1 MYRKGNTYMISQ
13 AQAKLFCKDD
23 ISLIENY
30 DIAVNDK
37 TNKWVVHHRRG
48 TIYSRKGLKDIG
60 QYYKRPAIELIFMLK
75 EEHDRLHHIG
85 ENNPFFGKHHSKKTK
100 EKMSEAMSGENHP
113 NYGKHLSEKTKK
125 KMSRAKM
132 GNHYKPTKP
141 ILQYTKDGKFIK
153 EWMGS
158 REVERV
164 LEINQSHITQ
174 CCKGNRKSSGG
185 FIWRYAED

>member
-13 AQAKLFCKDD
+13 AQSKLFCKDD

-30 DIAVNDK
+30 DI
-37 TNKWVVHHRRG
+37 
-48 TIYSRKGLKDIG
+48 
-60 QYYKRPAIELIFMLK
+60 
-75 EEHDRLHHIG
+75 
-85 ENNPFFGKHHSKKTK
+85 
-100 EKMSEAMSGENHP
+100 
-113 NYGKHLSEKTKK
+113 
-125 KMSRAKM
+125 
-132 GNHYKPTKP
+132 
-141 ILQYTKDGKFIK
+141 K
-153 EWMGS
+153 EWMGA